1 LSTNRR
7 AAFFA
12 AFLLLLP
19 CSTTMAQP
27 ATITV
32 FAASSM
38 TDSMKEVA
46 DAYKAKS
53 GISVILSFG
62 ASSTLAR
69 QIDQGAPADLFISA
83 DIDWM
88 DFLQKNGRIAEDTRK
103 DLLGNQLVLVAAKDA
118 KSVLKIGPKFDLLGA
133 LNGGKLAMA
142 DPNSVPAGKYGKA
155 ALVALGVWDS
165 VAPSVVQAE
174 NVRVALEYVAREE
187 APFGIV
193 YATDAK
199 VVPVKVV
206 GIFPPDSHPPI
217 TYPVALTKSA
227 NPAAKDFLAFLSGAQ
242 AQAIFEKAGFTVR

>member
-12 AFLLLLP
+12 ALLFVLP
-19 CSTTMAQP
+19 CSTAMAQP
-27 ATITV
+27 GTITV

-38 TDSMKEVA
+38 TDSIKQVA

-53 GISVILSFG
+53 GVSVTLSFG

-83 DIDWM
+83 DTDWM
-88 DFLQKNGRIAEDTRK
+88 DFLQKEGRIAVETRK
-103 DLLGNQLVLVAAKDA
+103 DLLGNQLVLVAAMNA
-118 KSVLKIGPKFDLLGA
+118 KSPPKIAPKFDLLGA

-155 ALVALGVWDS
+155 ALEALGVWDS
-165 VAPSVVQAE
+165 VAPKVVQAE
-174 NVRVALEYVAREE
+174 NVRVALEYVARGE

-193 YATDAK
+193 YATDAR
-199 VVPVKVV
+199 VAPVKVV
-206 GIFPPDSHPPI
+206 GIFPQDTHAPI
-217 TYPVALTKSA
+217 VYPVALTKSA
-227 NPAAKDFLAFLSGAQ
+227 NPGAKDFLAFLSGAQ
-242 AQAIFEKAGFTVR
+242 ARAIFEKAGFTVR

>member
-1 LSTNRR
+1 
-7 AAFFA
+7 
-12 AFLLLLP
+12 
-19 CSTTMAQP
+19 
-27 ATITV
+27 
-32 FAASSM
+32 
-38 TDSMKEVA
+38 
-46 DAYKAKS
+46 
-53 GISVILSFG
+53 
-62 ASSTLAR
+62 
-69 QIDQGAPADLFISA
+69 
-83 DIDWM
+83 
-88 DFLQKNGRIAEDTRK
+88 
-103 DLLGNQLVLVAAKDA
+103 
-118 KSVLKIGPKFDLLGA
+118 
-133 LNGGKLAMA
+133 
-142 DPNSVPAGKYGKA
+142 VPAGKYGKA